1 MFLQLFLTLLW
12 DNPGRR
18 GLGARDREEAG
29 EETRGPIISPGVLR
43 PVWAVPSRSGPL
55 SPTLTLQGGRE
66 GNHGI
71 AQSQLTLPREKA
83 SEMLDSSLPEA
94 ALAGQEYSC
103 AENDIISSI

>member
-1 MFLQLFLTLLW
+1 MRQERRLEGPLF
-12 DNPGRR
+12 PQVSS
-18 GLGARDREEAG
+18 GL
-29 EETRGPIISPGVLR
+29 
-43 PVWAVPSRSGPL
+43 SGLCPL

-83 SEMLDSSLPEA
+83 SEMLDSSLPVTEA
-94 ALAGQEYSC
+94 ALAGQGYSC